1 MHKDTRT
8 YDIIIIGGGCAG
20 AATALSLIQ
29 QGIKNVAIIEKND
42 FLNPRVGET
51 IQPPTSKLLKELGI
65 WEQFLNEGHLPS
77 YGVASAWGTNELTYA
92 DFIFRAQ
99 GKGWHLDRNQFDKMM
114 LDHAEEKG
122 VIVFSATRF
131 KKSSWQD
138 NKWILECDTVKLN
151 AKFVVD
157 ATGRANTF
165 AKQQGSN
172 KILFDDLHGIYTYW
186 NQPKNALKKFGT
198 THTLVES
205 GENGWWY
212 SALLP
217 NNVLAVAFMTDTNEI
232 KTQGLKQTDT
242 YLKQLKNA
250 PHTSKR
256 VNNHK
261 LQSLPAIK
269 VATSYELDN
278 ITGDHWLA
286 VGDCASTQDPLSSY
300 GIHKALLNGIEAGKS
315 ISAVFKGDNTL
326 INEYGLTI
334 NKGFE
339 NYLAIRYKYY
349 RMERRWSEHHFWKS
363 RQQLISIHPKQE
375 FTSKS
380 YELQSHKSWNRILP
394 DKDLNALITSCEQ
407 TKTAEWLVR
416 DFQKKSSNKYPDWR
430 VIQAVAFLHQKEVIG

>member
-1 MHKDTRT
+1 MHKDTHT

-20 AATALSLIQ
+20 ASTALSLIR
-29 QGIKNVAIIEKND
+29 QGIRNVAIIEKND

-51 IQPPTSKLLKELGI
+51 IQPPTSELLKELGI

-77 YGVASAWGTNELTYA
+77 YGVTSAWGSNELTYA
-92 DFIFRAQ
+92 DFIFRTQ

-114 LDHAEEKG
+114 LDQAEEKG
-122 VIVFSATRF
+122 ITVFSGTRF

-138 NKWILECDTVKLN
+138 NKWILECEDIKLN
-151 AKFVVD
+151 ARFVVD
-157 ATGRANTF
+157 ATGRSNSF

-172 KILFDDLHGIYTYW
+172 KVLFDDLHGIYTYW

-205 GENGWWY
+205 VENGWWY

-256 VNNHK
+256 VNNHE
-261 LQSLPAIK
+261 LQSIPAIK

-278 ITGDHWLA
+278 IIGDHWLA

-315 ISAVFKGDNTL
+315 IRAVFNGDNTL
-326 INEYGLTI
+326 IKEYGLAI

-339 NYLAIRYKYY
+339 NYLTIRYKYY
-349 RMERRWSEHHFWKS
+349 RMESRWSEHHFWKS
-363 RQQLISIHPKQE
+363 RQHLINIHPKQE
-375 FTSKS
+375 LTNKS
-380 YELQSHKSWNRILP
+380 NELQSHKSWNRILP
-394 DKDLNALITSCEQ
+394 DKDLNILVKSCKQ

-416 DFQKKSSNKYPDWR
+416 DFQKKSCNKYPDWR
-430 VIQAVAFLHQKEVIG
+430 VIQAVAFLHEKEVIG